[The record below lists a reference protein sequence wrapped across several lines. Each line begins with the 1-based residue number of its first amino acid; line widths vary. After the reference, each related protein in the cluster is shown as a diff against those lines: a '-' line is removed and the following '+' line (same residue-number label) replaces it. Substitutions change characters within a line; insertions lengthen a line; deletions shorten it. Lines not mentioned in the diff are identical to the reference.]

1 MLEGFVATVETGT
14 PVDNSAISLD
24 FSCMQMDRTAFKQ
37 QSFREAADHQST
49 YCDASVEE
57 QAQHFLALS
66 VSRGRK
72 WRSSFFVLQ
81 SVHKAFRSK
90 SIKSGLCGVLAMS
103 PCGVS

>member
-24 FSCMQMDRTAFKQ
+24 FSCRQMDRTAFKQ

-57 QAQHFLALS
+57 QAQHFTYLMS
-66 VSRGRK
+66 VAFG
-72 WRSSFFVLQ
+72 FVGKPWPKMEKQL
-81 SVHKAFRSK
+81 FRASK
-90 SIKSGLCGVLAMS
+90 R
-103 PCGVS
+103 P